1 MRPVA
6 PVRGSVLQGDPVA
19 AVVSIRS
26 GSAARGAPGPYGSA
40 AALVLHG
47 AAATALLLFAAP
59 PPAKTAR
66 PEPAVEVELVPEP
79 APARPVTWPSP
90 TAPATPDPSAAPRR
104 ERIGEAAAGL
114 PPAPAAAVPA
124 TGGGDGSVRAEQ
136 VLSGGV
142 LADPRNRKARRAL
155 DAMIGEDRIGQLCGI
170 EAMEQVKAR
179 DGRRRPDLVVAYARS
194 ETRMDGDAL
203 VAPGAAM
210 HIGRSWYALGFR
222 CEPTPDHGRVAGFE
236 FALGAAIPRRDWAKF
251 GLPTGGAPDD

>member
-26 GSAARGAPGPYGSA
+26 DCAGRGAFGPYGPA
-40 AALVLHG
+40 ASLVLHG
-47 AAATALLLFAAP
+47 AAAAALLLATPP

-79 APARPVTWPSP
+79 APARPVTGPSP
-90 TAPATPDPSAAPRR
+90 ASPAAPAPSAAPRR
-104 ERIGEAAAGL
+104 ERNGAAVAGL
-114 PPAPAAAVPA
+114 PPAPAAAAPA
-124 TGGGDGSVRAEQ
+124 TAGGDGSVRAEQ

-170 EAMEQVKAR
+170 EAMEQVKVR
-179 DGRRRPDLVVAYARS
+179 DGRQRPDLVVAYARS
-194 ETRMDGDAL
+194 ETTMDGDAL

-210 HIGRSWYALGFR
+210 HIGGSWYALGFR
-222 CEPTPDHGRVAGFE
+222 CELTPDHGRVAGFE
-236 FALGAAIPRRDWAKF
+236 FALGAAIPRRDWARF
-251 GLPTGGAPDD
+251 GLPTGEAPDD